1 MVIEPTLVKDPTF
14 LPHIS
19 IAFGSLFE
27 SKEFYIT
34 VVILR
39 YDCCWGPLW
48 KQGTCTLQLLLVAP
62 LTERKL
68 HIEIAVGPLWKQ
80 DTMHITIAVG
90 APVKARCLHMTI
102 TVGGPF
108 ESRVLTQYSFF

>member
-39 YDCCWGPLW
+39 YDCCWGPL
-48 KQGTCTLQLLLVAP
+48 
-62 LTERKL
+62 
-68 HIEIAVGPLWKQ
+68 
-80 DTMHITIAVG
+80 
-90 APVKARCLHMTI
+90 
-102 TVGGPF
+102 
-108 ESRVLTQYSFF
+108 